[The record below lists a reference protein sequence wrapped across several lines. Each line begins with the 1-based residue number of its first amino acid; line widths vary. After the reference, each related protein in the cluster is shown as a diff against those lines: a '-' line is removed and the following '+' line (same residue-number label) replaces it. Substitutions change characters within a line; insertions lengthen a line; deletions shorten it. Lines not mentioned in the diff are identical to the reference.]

1 MSFKMRLRKCN
12 ICTYKNFG
20 SKIHLKAQYIGILII
35 FCSQY
40 DITGLERIINRIYM
54 HKFFF
59 LYYLQVLDCHYNIDS
74 IHIDL
79 KVCYCFKIL
88 TQFLNYL
95 ALRMTCLALVS
106 SIQIDKKSKY
116 IFLIILVP

>member
-1 MSFKMRLRKCN
+1 MRLRKCN

-88 TQFLNYL
+88 ASHNTISKLF
-95 ALRMTCLALVS
+95 S
-106 SIQIDKKSKY
+106 SENDLLS
-116 IFLIILVP
+116 LGIIHTN